1 MQGLKVT
8 KERQRMDT
16 QTTKVFQDKGYVIP
30 RTAKGD
36 RVTSHP
42 SELVVRV
49 VGKTRFPRRC
59 RNAAVAV
66 TVPRATVM
74 ITTRYY
80 QGPGYLVRV
89 AVEMLS
95 VLSSVDRMDR

>member
-1 MQGLKVT
+1 MQKARLNRNRETRSTGRKGVQGLKVT

-36 RVTSHP
+36 RVTSYP

-49 VGKTRFPRRC
+49 VGCT
-59 RNAAVAV
+59 NTGLGAGAV
-66 TVPRATVM
+66 T
-74 ITTRYY
+74 
-80 QGPGYLVRV
+80 L
-89 AVEMLS
+89 
-95 VLSSVDRMDR
+95 